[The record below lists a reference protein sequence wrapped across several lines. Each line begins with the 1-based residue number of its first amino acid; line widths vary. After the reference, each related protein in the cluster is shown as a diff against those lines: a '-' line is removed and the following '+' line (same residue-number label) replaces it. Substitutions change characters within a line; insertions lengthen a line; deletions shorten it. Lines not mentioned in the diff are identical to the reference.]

1 MKKLK
6 VTSNVK
12 NRLRKVR
19 DGIVYN
25 DIYSVIDEVVVQNP
39 KRAGA
44 TTVFVTIHDD
54 TIIISDNG
62 KGCPVPE
69 VLFTLDFSGFG
80 HGFGEGFTSIYM
92 IADWFEVRTL
102 GWKGSLNIKEVL
114 DENKGELDVAISE
127 STDYKNGFELELKG
141 NRISDFRYDLMDYIE
156 NAASIIPDM
165 DFYINGILVEKKD
178 IFDIV
183 EASSYT
189 RTFNNKKYEGR
200 VSLTDSYDST
210 IKIYFEHRYVT
221 EVSFDGLSGSILLKP
236 NAVNLRTPDRRGI
249 IYDSKEREL
258 RRQLTKDVKTLI
270 KDMIKIGNSEEM
282 KNFAKIINYHMNVD
296 EYIQY
301 LMIES
306 KSILNQYE
314 TREKTQ
320 KENDEMACHSDSS
333 HVVQL
338 VEMMDTMNG
347 ITAGETIQITKEE
360 IENASSMN
368 VTPEP
373 VQNISSET
381 SSSQATYAAQHAPA
395 AVAVMEKEDNES
407 EPTVESE
414 EGTNQVVVNT
424 EEKRDTKRLKE
435 DKRMTSYVGNKPNK
449 TSIIQKDDMNKIS
462 IKNIK
467 SKKNV
472 IWVEK
477 DKADDYASLISK
489 YEYYGVYTFVS
500 PHVLYDNALEHLGI
514 PHVSSLEE
522 TAIKKDYKVTKIG
535 ARTKK
540 EERVMELLGFIEK
553 TLGMGET
560 FNISSI
566 ECKMIVQLR
575 GTKIYREKLHVH
587 GYAQGNQ
594 IHLNRKDLNFGGIS
608 STQLGKNS
616 LSIHDVKFILGNL
629 DTIAH
634 ESAHNVFGTEDNTKQ
649 HFEKQIEIQNI
660 ISKAI
665 MEVDNLW

>member
-6 VTSNVK
+6 VTSDVK

-44 TTVFVTIHDD
+44 TKVFVTIHDD

-114 DENKGELDVAISE
+114 DENKGDLDVAISE

-141 NRISDFRYDLMDYIE
+141 NRINDFRYDLMDYIKD
-156 NAASIIPDM
+156 AASIIPDM
-165 DFYINGILVEKKD
+165 DFYVNGILVEKND
-178 IFDIV
+178 IFDIIEV
-183 EASSYT
+183 SSYT

-200 VSLTDSYDST
+200 MSLTDSYDST
-210 IKIYFEHRYVT
+210 IKIYFEHRFVT

-236 NAVNLRTPDRRGI
+236 KAVNLRTPDRRGI

-258 RRQLTKDVKTLI
+258 RKQLTKDVKTLI
-270 KDMIKIGNSEEM
+270 KDMIKSGNSEEL
-282 KNFAKIINYHMNVD
+282 KEFAKIINYHMGVD

-306 KSILNQYE
+306 SSILNQYE
-314 TREKTQ
+314 TREKSQ
-320 KENDEMACHSDSS
+320 KENSDSS
-333 HVVQL
+333 HAVQL
-338 VEMMDTMNG
+338 VEMMDTMNE
-347 ITAGETIQITKEE
+347 IAGTGANIQITKEE
-360 IENASSMN
+360 IESLSSAN
-368 VTPEP
+368 TISGPA
-373 VQNISSET
+373 QNISLHT
-381 SSSQATYAAQHAPA
+381 DSSQTTDAAQNVPA
-395 AVAVMEKEDNES
+395 AVAVMEKEDNGH

-414 EGTNQVVVNT
+414 EGTNQVVMNT
-424 EEKRDTKRLKE
+424 EEKRDTKRIKE
-435 DKRMTSYVGNKPNK
+435 DKKMTSYVGNKPNK
-449 TSIIQKDDMNKIS
+449 KSIIQKDDMDKIS

-477 DKADDYASLISK
+477 DKADEYTSLISK

-500 PHVLYDNALEHLGI
+500 PHVLYDNALEHLEI

-535 ARTKK
+535 SRTKK

-566 ECKMIVQLR
+566 ECKMTVQLR

-608 STQLGKNS
+608 SAQLGKNS

-634 ESAHNVFGTEDNTKQ
+634 ESAHNVFGTEDNTKK